1 MEINV
6 TKLTDVNL
14 LRRANSFT
22 TGHDS
27 KMDLAHAYRYGHSP
41 IRTQLFWIEMRDIPL
56 FCASQ
61 FVRSHV
67 GVQWYQLSKRTD
79 RGGEDFIT
87 ECNKVSKEICAQ
99 VHNIKDQIAQ
109 GMVTDTDDLY
119 VPLGKLLEVAR
130 IVEEF
135 TKRFDRYA
143 PTDLA
148 CLINAE
154 AIINMSHK
162 RLCMKASKE
171 TREIWKMVLCELW
184 NIDNDLFCFCVRP
197 CVACGSCREPKPCGY
212 IETDNYKICRKEYI
226 KLFER

>member
-1 MEINV
+1 MEITV
-6 TKLTDVNL
+6 EKLTSVDL
-14 LRRANSFT
+14 LRKANSFT

-27 KMDLAHAYRYGHSP
+27 HMSLAKAYKYGHSP

-67 GVQWYQLSKRTD
+67 GVQWFQRSKRTD
-79 RGGEDFIT
+79 RGGEDFRKVCTNLALDICMARTRVETTYENNNNLDEGALNLIHNLGPT
-87 ECNKVSKEICAQ
+87 EVKVANLHKQ
-99 VHNIKDQIAQ
+99 
-109 GMVTDTDDLY
+109 
-119 VPLGKLLEVAR
+119 
-130 IVEEF
+130 
-135 TKRFDRYA
+135 FDRYA

-171 TREIWKMVLCELW
+171 TREIWAEVLAEIYA
-184 NIDNDLFCFCVRP
+184 IDPDLVRICQKP
-197 CVACGSCREPKPCGY
+197 CVATGICREPKCCGY
-212 IETDNYKICRKEYI
+212 IDTPQWQILRKAYYN
-226 KLFER
+226 LFE